1 MKILFIENFLILFLL
16 EIFQVGFLLFFSR
29 VKHLRTSP
37 FMAWL
42 KSSVFALLFLLVL
55 ATEIFDL
62 SEVRWIFLFW
72 LGQTPLS
79 FMWWSTLQWGGSLTI
94 LRVLG
99 SNRFPIDIHE
109 WKQATSFAGNANDL
123 KTNRLKLLTVLRL
136 IRSDNESYQLTTL
149 GRFLNY
155 GFKLVSVKGKLR

>member
-1 MKILFIENFLILFLL
+1 MKILFVENFLILFLL
-16 EIFQVGFLLFFSR
+16 EIAQMVFLFFFSR
-29 VKHLRTSP
+29 VKHLRTTP

-42 KSSVFALLFLLVL
+42 KSSVFALLFLLFL
-55 ATEIFDL
+55 SPEIFDP
-62 SEVRWIFLFW
+62 SEVRLIFLFW

-99 SNRFPIDIHE
+99 SNRFPIDIHD
-109 WKQATSFAGNANDL
+109 WKQATSFADNANDL

-136 IRSDNESYQLTTL
+136 IRFDNESYQLTTL

-155 GFKLVSVKGKLR
+155 GFKLLSVKGKLR

>member
-1 MKILFIENFLILFLL
+1 MKIFFVESFLILFLL
-16 EIFQVGFLLFFSR
+16 EIAQMGLLLLFSR
-29 VKHLRTSP
+29 VKHLRTTP

-42 KSSVFALLFLLVL
+42 KSSVFALLILLFLY
-55 ATEIFDL
+55 TEIFGL
-62 SEVRWIFLFW
+62 SKVRWIFLFW

-99 SNRFPIDIHE
+99 SNRSPMDIHE
-109 WKQATSFAGNANDL
+109 WKQVTSFADNANDL
-123 KTNRLKLLTVLRL
+123 KINRLKLLTVLRL

-155 GFKLVSVKGKLR
+155 GLKLLSVKGKLR

>member
-1 MKILFIENFLILFLL
+1 MKLLFFENFFILFLL
-16 EIFQVGFLLFFSR
+16 EIAQMGFLLFFSR
-29 VKHLRTSP
+29 VKYLRKTP
-37 FMAWL
+37 FMVWL
-42 KSSVFALLFLLVL
+42 KSSVFALLFLLFLSPV
-55 ATEIFDL
+55 IFDP

-79 FMWWSTLQWGGSLTI
+79 FMWWSTLQWGCSLTI
-94 LRVLG
+94 LRALG
-99 SNRFPIDIHE
+99 INRFPIDIHD
-109 WKQATSFAGNANDL
+109 WKQATSFADNANDL

-136 IRSDNESYQLTTL
+136 IRSDNESYQLTML